1 MSEDPDSP
9 RIEIAVILRDGAW
22 DDGCPRAAVLA
33 ERAARAVLS
42 CAALARAELDGAVE
56 TALPPPPLELAVV
69 LSDDAEVRAL
79 NRDYRD
85 RDAPTN
91 VLSFPH
97 GGGSLQAAVEGEPF
111 LLGDVILARE
121 TVLREAAAAGK
132 PPAAHLSHLVVHGV
146 LHLLGYDHQNDDEAA
161 RMEAHEVALL
171 AGLGIDDPYRATA
184 SGEDRPVLAEGF

>member
-1 MSEDPDSP
+1 MSEDPDSS

-22 DDGCPRAAVLA
+22 DDDCPRAAALA
-33 ERAARAVLS
+33 ERAARA
-42 CAALARAELDGAVE
+42 ALARAALDGVAE

-69 LSDDAEVRAL
+69 LSDDAEVCAL

-132 PPAAHLSHLVVHGV
+132 PLAAHLSHLVVHGV

-161 RMEAHEVALL
+161 RMEALEVALL
-171 AGLGIDDPYRATA
+171 ADLGIDDPYRATA
-184 SGEDRPVLAEGF
+184 SGEDPPVLAEGF